1 MKSDT
6 PLDYAL
12 FLLSPR
18 RSRCEL
24 FVSSNGNTEKLAAG
38 LVKPFVAHLKAV
50 EEQVASDAQ
59 SVKLEAGRQK
69 SSEIWFTKGTL
80 ERFVRF
86 VSTPD
91 VLELVNTYDAE
102 TSQLEA
108 ARKIYAEDRGD
119 QLSGRGK
126 SGVTTSADVT
136 KKELL
141 RAIDVR
147 LVTAQQDLTSACARA
162 AAAGFNGD
170 TVSELQMFAEFFGGH
185 RINEACSKYISLSER
200 RADLIS
206 PWRSGTQDGAVRSSY
221 GSDMSIDEDPS
232 LPQPTGPLSA
242 KIQHQEDNS
251 TCEQPKPP
259 SLSFPVQPT
268 FSRESSSERDDSN
281 KQNDGVV
288 EKEMKKEESSSADQ
302 TELTRTSH
310 HVRRL
315 SVQDRISLFENK
327 QKETLGSGGKPVVRK
342 SVELRRLSSDV
353 SSAPAAVEKA
363 VLRRWSGASDM
374 SIDLSAEKKDT
385 ESPLCTPS
393 YASGLLSKS
402 DEKKALNLNDTIAS
416 SVKLESRIIPG
427 VASGRVLDC
436 RLKDASSFSSLND
449 GSESNMSNS
458 IFSTMEFNGS
468 MDQMHEKSQSRSF
481 IVKAD
486 DRQNSEEEF
495 RSFPESKEEV
505 LIGFRHQGK
514 LKGGEELGG
523 VKGRVASETQV
534 TEEKDQ
540 GALQTQI
547 RTFGIKGDRQV
558 EISNWKEQDEL
569 RDQLVTQSCS
579 KSPQKT
585 VGDSGQFEGP
595 VGSRIREAFAAHYK
609 GAERGSLSSQSSK
622 RSAGDLGEAG
632 KKESILFEKI
642 SGISAS
648 KVTSKK
654 SAGDSEEAGKKES
667 ISSEKISGSSASKVE
682 DSGLQKLKFQR
693 LVSAPE
699 QMNKSLLRRDKSNFV
714 YGNSR
719 TPFSGKLMTE
729 AQDGSDLF
737 LNPTSEQTQRVR
749 LSKGNPELN
758 DELKIKA
765 NELEKLFAELQL
777 PGDQSNSAHRDRSAD
792 VQGSAK
798 NMTKLGA
805 APLMTMVDNQ
815 KYGDAELSFSEGS
828 RGKLY
833 DMYVLKRDAKLREE
847 WGSNRAE
854 KEAELKTM
862 RDRFERSAAEMKAK
876 FSGSADRQDSVSSAH
891 RRADRL
897 RSFSTRSIIKREQ
910 KQIDSGNSEDDEDAS
925 EFEEQEHLREDS
937 TLGENSLGDGVSR
950 SAPGKKLPAK
960 SSSTSMPRTSAA
972 PAPRSA
978 AKASILSSGKRR
990 MQSENPLVQSVP
1002 NFFDMRR
1009 ENTKPS
1015 SAASKTT
1022 RPQLRNYA
1030 RSKSTSEEAPIVER
1044 SRRSQ
1049 SLRKNYAN
1057 LSEFR
1062 EISPADSGDAVLT
1075 PLKFDKEVVKS
1086 VETKPFLKIGSP
1098 SDIVA
1103 TSSITKN
1110 TSMTP
1115 ELLNNEEEYNDLAS
1129 GPEEMGNTVK
1139 GEEEEFD
1146 TMSPKGHKDL
1156 DSGKPRLRRE
1166 SEKLENS
1173 GSENGDAIRSFS
1185 QVDQA
1190 LGAELPSMVQ
1200 DWPAESP
1207 LSWNSRTQHP
1217 FSYPHEISDVDAFVD
1232 SPVGS
1237 PASWNSHSLSQIETD
1252 AARMRKKWGTAQK
1265 PMWAAH
1271 SSNNISRKDM
1281 TKGFKRLLKFGR
1293 KSRGSENLVD
1303 WISATTSEGD
1313 DDTEDGRDP
1322 SNRSS
1327 EDLRKSRMGFT
1338 QGQTSNDSFTE
1349 SEFFSEQVQ
1358 SSDSSI
1364 PAPVANFK
1372 LREDHISVSS
1382 IKAPRSFF
1390 SLSTFRSKGNDS
1402 RPK

>member
-1 MKSDT
+1 
-6 PLDYAL
+6 
-12 FLLSPR
+12 
-18 RSRCEL
+18 
-24 FVSSNGNTEKLAAG
+24 
-38 LVKPFVAHLKAV
+38 
-50 EEQVASDAQ
+50 
-59 SVKLEAGRQK
+59 
-69 SSEIWFTKGTL
+69 
-80 ERFVRF
+80 
-86 VSTPD
+86 
-91 VLELVNTYDAE
+91 
-102 TSQLEA
+102 
-108 ARKIYAEDRGD
+108 
-119 QLSGRGK
+119 
-126 SGVTTSADVT
+126 
-136 KKELL
+136 
-141 RAIDVR
+141 
-147 LVTAQQDLTSACARA
+147 
-162 AAAGFNGD
+162 
-170 TVSELQMFAEFFGGH
+170 MFAEFFGGH

-792 VQGSAK
+792 VQGESAVSLSYTKPVADITPPRLSDNYLSSEITGSAK